1 MGSEEAMMDWAGGI
15 EERNY
20 GIRRCTDRRSLTDL
34 LTVTFS
40 VFVFAGVLLLYA
52 WTRSQIVEM
61 GYEEQSLEVQETTI
75 LRVHNNLILEEETLK
90 NPARID
96 GIARN
101 ELGMVLVRTNQ
112 LVAPQLQDAQ
122 ASGSTDLAMANPV
135 PAAVEQRKTS
145 ATN

>member
-1 MGSEEAMMDWAGGI
+1 MMDWAGGI

-20 GIRRCTDRRSLTDL
+20 GIRRRTDRRNLADL
-34 LTVTFS
+34 LAIIFS
-40 VFVFAGVLLLYA
+40 VFVIGGVLLLYA

-61 GYEEQSLEVQETTI
+61 GYEEQGLEAQEKTI
-75 LRVHNNLILEEETLK
+75 LRAQNNLILEEQTLK

-96 GIARN
+96 SIARN

-112 LVAPQLQDAQ
+112 LVAAQLPDAQ
-122 ASGSTDLAMANPV
+122 VSGSTDLAMASPE